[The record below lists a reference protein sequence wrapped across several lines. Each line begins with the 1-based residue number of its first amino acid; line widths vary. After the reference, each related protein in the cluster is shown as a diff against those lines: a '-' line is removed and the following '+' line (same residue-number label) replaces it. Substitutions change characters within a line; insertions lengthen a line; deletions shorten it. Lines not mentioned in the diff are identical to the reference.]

1 VIFIYKIDKLY
12 QGDKK
17 LEKKNIFILLLLTA
31 LFYLLNI
38 PSRVFEWFFLFFSL
52 ALILVYRMEKN
63 MYFHK
68 VLLFWCGGTLFAFGV
83 GKFIAIRQLPEFTME
98 KLLLGICMVLILGVD
113 FVFLLRYD
121 RSETRQKENVKENLF
136 RERTYDLERLCSFIQ
151 AVPIVGMDA
160 PWGDGKSFLVNMIYQ
175 DEAMKKRFT
184 FIQIDLLTCDLN
196 EIESILLG
204 EIERVLQNNGIYS
217 FHGRKTG
224 KLFKDFSLSNVFCN
238 VLQEEGE
245 EVSSTFIGFEKDVR
259 RLDKDI
265 LIVFEDIDR
274 IKDPDIVRKI
284 FAIAEKLAG
293 DKIHILYQY
302 EFSNLPWNK
311 AFLEKY
317 IPYEVAVT
325 ELSFERII
333 VALWKKCGMQQVT
346 GLKIEDV
353 KYIMRTPV
361 SNVILTDI
369 HELKNYAL
377 VLRTQRVAIRN
388 VELFLNEFV
397 LIYKMNERYRQKE
410 NAKWLAMILF
420 IKHFLYEQMEQ
431 IKMGKLLSES
441 LLLTYKNETFDV
453 ETLIGRYHTHIYS
466 ENECI
471 QIVKD
476 PVNNPVIWTFA
487 VLRYDFAIPKED
499 RNDPRWFA
507 NESDGVMRRMQH
519 NEQVNRFLWNIKGNG
534 NSEYTDM
541 EWLAKE
547 ICETVLN
554 KVGNPRKKAW
564 DKIWKDAFQMEN
576 EKNNGTVQ
584 LFGETAMLSAFK
596 ALYVTGISTEN
607 WIRMIKYYFAQ
618 EEAQAITVD
627 MIENLNFVSLM
638 NKDVLIAVAR
648 GFVQCKVV
656 GNMNEQKAFAR
667 FLKNYL
673 QAIWGLGYARRRGG
687 WYIAGMYSEEVL
699 QKKEFVVE
707 VLADYKR
714 ALQDGEQ
721 SALFAQMKEEFQLLV
736 QFVDKLS
743 EIIRHNRN
751 LKAREMQWKK
761 GETRTVYEHDDLFR
775 KLKEEASNID
785 PANEAEREAF
795 IKELEQL
802 YREGKLNPEEYRII
816 EELLLKK
823 G

>member
-1 VIFIYKIDKLY
+1 M
-12 QGDKK
+12 

-121 RSETRQKENVKENLF
+121 RSETGQKENVKENLF

-204 EIERVLQNNGIYS
+204 EIERVLQKNGIYS

-224 KLFKDFSLSNVFCN
+224 KLFKDFSLSNVFYN

-245 EVSSTFIGFEKDVR
+245 GVSSTFIGFEKDVR

-353 KYIMRTPV
+353 KYIMRTSV

-453 ETLIGRYHTHIYS
+453 ETLIGRYHAHIYS

-564 DKIWKDAFQMEN
+564 NKIWKDAFQMEN

-584 LFGETAMLSAFK
+584 LFGDRKS
-596 ALYVTGISTEN
+596 
-607 WIRMIKYYFAQ
+607 
-618 EEAQAITVD
+618 
-627 MIENLNFVSLM
+627 
-638 NKDVLIAVAR
+638 
-648 GFVQCKVV
+648 VV
-656 GNMNEQKAFAR
+656 
-667 FLKNYL
+667 
-673 QAIWGLGYARRRGG
+673 
-687 WYIAGMYSEEVL
+687 
-699 QKKEFVVE
+699 
-707 VLADYKR
+707 
-714 ALQDGEQ
+714 
-721 SALFAQMKEEFQLLV
+721 
-736 QFVDKLS
+736 
-743 EIIRHNRN
+743 
-751 LKAREMQWKK
+751 
-761 GETRTVYEHDDLFR
+761 
-775 KLKEEASNID
+775 
-785 PANEAEREAF
+785 
-795 IKELEQL
+795 
-802 YREGKLNPEEYRII
+802 
-816 EELLLKK
+816 
-823 G
+823 

>member
-1 VIFIYKIDKLY
+1 M
-12 QGDKK
+12 

-121 RSETRQKENVKENLF
+121 RSETGQKENVKENLF

-224 KLFKDFSLSNVFCN
+224 KLFKDFSLSNVFYN

-245 EVSSTFIGFEKDVR
+245 GVSSTFIGFEKDVR

-333 VALWKKCGMQQVT
+333 VALWKKCGMQRVT

-353 KYIMRTPV
+353 KYIMTASV

-369 HELKNYAL
+369 HELKKYAL
-377 VLRTQRVAIRN
+377 VLRPQRIAIRN
-388 VELFLNEFV
+388 VELYLNEFV

-453 ETLIGRYHTHIYS
+453 ETLIGRYHANIYS

-471 QIVKD
+471 QIVED
-476 PVNNPVIWTFA
+476 PVNNPVIWIFA
-487 VLRYDFAIPKED
+487 VLRYDFSIPKAD

-607 WIRMIKYYFAQ
+607 WIRMIKFYFVQ

-673 QAIWGLGYARRRGG
+673 QAIWGLGYARRRGD
-687 WYIAGMYSEEVL
+687 WYIAGMYSEELL

-707 VLADYKR
+707 VLADYRR

-721 SALFAQMKEEFQLLV
+721 SALFTQMKEEFELLV

-761 GETRTVYEHDDLFR
+761 GETRTVYEHDDLFQ

>member
-1 VIFIYKIDKLY
+1 
-12 QGDKK
+12 
-17 LEKKNIFILLLLTA
+17 
-31 LFYLLNI
+31 
-38 PSRVFEWFFLFFSL
+38 
-52 ALILVYRMEKN
+52 M
-63 MYFHK
+63 
-68 VLLFWCGGTLFAFGV
+68 
-83 GKFIAIRQLPEFTME
+83 
-98 KLLLGICMVLILGVD
+98 
-113 FVFLLRYD
+113 
-121 RSETRQKENVKENLF
+121 
-136 RERTYDLERLCSFIQ
+136 
-151 AVPIVGMDA
+151 
-160 PWGDGKSFLVNMIYQ
+160 
-175 DEAMKKRFT
+175 
-184 FIQIDLLTCDLN
+184 
-196 EIESILLG
+196 
-204 EIERVLQNNGIYS
+204 
-217 FHGRKTG
+217 
-224 KLFKDFSLSNVFCN
+224 
-238 VLQEEGE
+238 
-245 EVSSTFIGFEKDVR
+245 
-259 RLDKDI
+259 
-265 LIVFEDIDR
+265 
-274 IKDPDIVRKI
+274 
-284 FAIAEKLAG
+284 
-293 DKIHILYQY
+293 
-302 EFSNLPWNK
+302 PWNK

-353 KYIMRTPV
+353 KYIMRTSV

-441 LLLTYKNETFDV
+441 LSLTYKNETFDV
-453 ETLIGRYHTHIYS
+453 ETLIGRYHAHIYS

-607 WIRMIKYYFAQ
+607 WIRMIKFYFVQ

-673 QAIWGLGYARRRGG
+673 QAIWGLGYARRRGD
-687 WYIAGMYSEEVL
+687 WYIAGMYSEELL

-707 VLADYKR
+707 VLADYRR

-721 SALFAQMKEEFQLLV
+721 SALFTQMKEEFQLLV
-736 QFVDKLS
+736 QFVDKLLAV
-743 EIIRHNRN
+743 IRHNRS
-751 LKAREMQWKK
+751 LKARKMQCKT
-761 GETRTVYEHDDLFR
+761 GEPRIVYEHDDLLR
-775 KLKEEASNID
+775 KLKKEVLNFDSV
-785 PANEAEREAF
+785 NEVEGATF

>member
-1 VIFIYKIDKLY
+1 M
-12 QGDKK
+12 

-121 RSETRQKENVKENLF
+121 RSEMGQKENVKENLF

-175 DEAMKKRFT
+175 DETMKKRFT

-224 KLFKDFSLSNVFCN
+224 KLFKDFSLSNVFYN

-245 EVSSTFIGFEKDVR
+245 GVSSTFIGFEKDVR

-274 IKDPDIVRKI
+274 IKDPDVVRKI

-333 VALWKKCGMQQVT
+333 VALWK
-346 GLKIEDV
+346 
-353 KYIMRTPV
+353 
-361 SNVILTDI
+361 
-369 HELKNYAL
+369 
-377 VLRTQRVAIRN
+377 N
-388 VELFLNEFV
+388 VECS
-397 LIYKMNERYRQKE
+397 
-410 NAKWLAMILF
+410 
-420 IKHFLYEQMEQ
+420 
-431 IKMGKLLSES
+431 G
-441 LLLTYKNETFDV
+441 
-453 ETLIGRYHTHIYS
+453 
-466 ENECI
+466 
-471 QIVKD
+471 
-476 PVNNPVIWTFA
+476 
-487 VLRYDFAIPKED
+487 
-499 RNDPRWFA
+499 
-507 NESDGVMRRMQH
+507 
-519 NEQVNRFLWNIKGNG
+519 
-534 NSEYTDM
+534 
-541 EWLAKE
+541 
-547 ICETVLN
+547 
-554 KVGNPRKKAW
+554 
-564 DKIWKDAFQMEN
+564 
-576 EKNNGTVQ
+576 
-584 LFGETAMLSAFK
+584 
-596 ALYVTGISTEN
+596 
-607 WIRMIKYYFAQ
+607 
-618 EEAQAITVD
+618 
-627 MIENLNFVSLM
+627 
-638 NKDVLIAVAR
+638 
-648 GFVQCKVV
+648 
-656 GNMNEQKAFAR
+656 
-667 FLKNYL
+667 
-673 QAIWGLGYARRRGG
+673 
-687 WYIAGMYSEEVL
+687 
-699 QKKEFVVE
+699 
-707 VLADYKR
+707 
-714 ALQDGEQ
+714 LQD
-721 SALFAQMKEEFQLLV
+721 
-736 QFVDKLS
+736 
-743 EIIRHNRN
+743 
-751 LKAREMQWKK
+751 
-761 GETRTVYEHDDLFR
+761 
-775 KLKEEASNID
+775 
-785 PANEAEREAF
+785 
-795 IKELEQL
+795 
-802 YREGKLNPEEYRII
+802 
-816 EELLLKK
+816 
-823 G
+823 